1 MAADT
6 MVTRKIGK
14 IFQGGFPK
22 KRDAIKI
29 GDSGMY
35 PGYIFT
41 MRATNT
47 TAYLFNSADYTN
59 SGYAPV
65 GVLDDK
71 PGQALDT
78 AYTITTDFVE
88 YFAIGDNVD
97 VAIYAIP
104 ATPAP
109 SYNVGDIIVAST
121 IDGFGLKWLQWSG
134 TEYTSEITAS
144 PLLKIGKCIEYR
156 AGSTTDAKII
166 KVNLSS

>member
-1 MAADT
+1 MTADT
-6 MVTRKIGK
+6 YLSRHFGK
-14 IFQGGFPK
+14 IFQGGFAK

-29 GDSGMY
+29 GEANMY

-47 TAYLFNSADYTN
+47 TAYLFNSTDYTG
-59 SGYAPV
+59 SGYTPA
-65 GVLDDK
+65 GILDDK

-97 VAIYAIP
+97 VAIYAIA

-109 SYNVGDIIVAST
+109 SYNVRDIIVAST
-121 IDGFGLKWLQWSG
+121 TDGYGKKWTQWSG

-144 PLLKIGKCIEYR
+144 PILKIGKVIEYR

-166 KVNLSS
+166 KINLSG